1 MRYVLDIK
9 KCDFLGKG
17 KEGAVYLTPEGYAL
31 KVFYNKKKAEHETT
45 ILEKVNGS
53 RFFPKVLF
61 ITNNIVVRDY
71 VDGDNLYDYIKQNGL
86 SYNLSTEIIE
96 LIEEFKRLNFKRLDI
111 RNAHIFVNKNE
122 KIQVIDPRKVFIKTT
137 PYPKEIIKVL
147 VRLNVFDE
155 FLKYLLD
162 YNQKLISY
170 WINGYRYFKYM
181 SKKTLV
187 INMYASWNLYIILY
201 KQR

>member
-9 KCDFLGKG
+9 KCEFLGKG

-31 KVFYNKKKAEHETT
+31 KVFNNKKKAESEVS

-61 ITNNIVVRDY
+61 IANNMVVRDY
-71 VDGDNLYDYIKQNGL
+71 VEGSNLYEYINFNGL
-86 SYNLSTEIIE
+86 SYKLSVEIAD
-96 LIEEFKRLNFKRLDI
+96 LIEEFKVLNFKRLDI

-122 KIQVIDPRKVFIKTT
+122 KIQVIDPRKVYEKNT

-147 VRLNVFDE
+147 FKLNVFDV
-155 FLKYLLD
+155 FLRYLLD
-162 YNQKLISY
+162 YKPELISY
-170 WINGYRYFKYM
+170 WINGYKYFKYM
-181 SKKTLV
+181 SKKTFV
-187 INMYASWNLYIILY
+187 INMNVS
-201 KQR
+201 